1 MKIFIFNTKY
11 ILSIFSIIIISIFIF
26 LHFYKPFS
34 IATSVSEE
42 NFINNSIKEKFEQLE
57 NSKEK
62 VAYLT
67 FDDGPTIKAT
77 PKILDILKDK
87 NVKATFFVLGKN
99 VKSHPELVKRAY
111 EEGHYIANH
120 GYNHNNSILYKNST
134 SFISEVKNTDMEI
147 GKAIGVDNYCSYI
160 FRFPNGY
167 MSSAYKSKKKEA
179 STLLSQMGYIYV
191 DWNCLNNDSEKKVN
205 SYTLLNNLKNS
216 CKNKGT
222 LIILMHDTN
231 DVNDTTEIL
240 AESISYLQS
249 EGYVFDNFYSLF
261 EEK

>member
-1 MKIFIFNTKY
+1 MKIFIFNKKY
-11 ILSIFSIIIISIFIF
+11 ILSIFSIIILSIFIF

-99 VKSHPELVKRAY
+99 VKSHPELVKRA
-111 EEGHYIANH
+111 
-120 GYNHNNSILYKNST
+120 
-134 SFISEVKNTDMEI
+134 
-147 GKAIGVDNYCSYI
+147 
-160 FRFPNGY
+160 
-167 MSSAYKSKKKEA
+167 
-179 STLLSQMGYIYV
+179 
-191 DWNCLNNDSEKKVN
+191 
-205 SYTLLNNLKNS
+205 
-216 CKNKGT
+216 
-222 LIILMHDTN
+222 
-231 DVNDTTEIL
+231 
-240 AESISYLQS
+240 
-249 EGYVFDNFYSLF
+249 
-261 EEK
+261 

>member
-1 MKIFIFNTKY
+1 MKIFIFNKKY

-99 VKSHPELVKRAY
+99 VKSHPEIVKKAY
-111 EEGHYIANH
+111 EAGHYIANH
-120 GYNHNNSILYKNST
+120 GYSHKYSKIYESADTVLQEYNKTES
-134 SFISEVKNTDMEI
+134 
-147 GKAIGVDNYCSYI
+147 AIRDALEDVTYSSHL
-160 FRFPNGY
+160 FRFPGG
-167 MSSAYKSKKKEA
+167 AYGGPYEEIKEKARKK
-179 STLLSQMGYIYV
+179 
-191 DWNCLNNDSEKKVN
+191 LN
-205 SYTLLNNLKNS
+205 
-216 CKNKGT
+216 
-222 LIILMHDTN
+222 
-231 DVNDTTEIL
+231 
-240 AESISYLQS
+240 
-249 EGYVFDNFYSLF
+249 
-261 EEK
+261 EEKVIAT